1 MKFKYNLLNLTERAE
16 DLSGL
21 EVIRYVYGYDGL
33 KNRAISGAGIEYVY
47 LGSLIY
53 MGFAQSLNP
62 ESIVFPEGRIAFSGQ
77 VPQTYYHLTDHL
89 GSVRT
94 ILSSDG
100 SVRERNGYY
109 PLRCPSFPQRLS
121 PTGTKPLQIQRQGIA
136 AKLETTTKNRWC
148 NFKD

>member
-21 EVIRYVYGYDGL
+21 EVVRYVYGYDGL

-47 LGSLIY
+47 LGSLTY

-62 ESIVFPEGRIAFSGQ
+62 ESIVFPEGRITFSGQ

-89 GSVRT
+89 GSVRA

-100 SVRERNGYY
+100 SARHSRSDYPQLAQNRYKYNGKESQQNWKRQQRTVGAI
-109 PLRCPSFPQRLS
+109 LRIEKKR
-121 PTGTKPLQIQRQGIA
+121 TV
-136 AKLETTTKNRWC
+136 
-148 NFKD
+148 

>member
-1 MKFKYNLLNLTERAE
+1 M
-16 DLSGL
+16 

-47 LGSLIY
+47 LGSLTY

-89 GSVRT
+89 GSVRA

-109 PLRCPSFPQRLS
+109 LFGARHSRSDYPQLAQNHYKYNGKESQQNWKR
-121 PTGTKPLQIQRQGIA
+121 
-136 AKLETTTKNRWC
+136 
-148 NFKD
+148 